1 MKARIVIDTKPET
14 VIELGSQDLGSI
26 ASNIPDQDANAAVFT
41 ALTAHP
47 ASYVREQV
55 AYKDNL
61 SEAALNKLIGDVS
74 VNVVRNA
81 VRSQRARTSATTEQ
95 LLAAIARDVEAA
107 ENIAQSVE
115 SYENADTD
123 KLADALMTHSDPKVR
138 TALANNSSAPKKF
151 LRALL
156 KDAEPDTRAAA
167 KSSLG

>member
-14 VIELGSQDLGSI
+14 VIDLGSQDLGNI
-26 ASNIPDQDANAAVFT
+26 VSNMSDQDTNAAVFN
-41 ALTAHP
+41 ALAAHM

-61 SEAALNKLIGDVS
+61 NEATLDILIGDAS

-81 VRSQRARTSATTEQ
+81 VRNQRARQSATTEQ
-95 LLAAIARDVEAA
+95 LVAAIARDVEAA
-107 ENIAQSVE
+107 ENIAQSIE
-115 SYENADTD
+115 SYENADID
-123 KLADALMTHSDPKVR
+123 KLAEVLMAHSDPKVR
-138 TALANNSSAPKKF
+138 TALANNSSAPKKC

-156 KDAEPDTRAAA
+156 KDSEPDTRLAA